1 MPGVVSAD
9 VSCVAGTAVC
19 KVEKG
24 TDIVTLIEAIDGEGF
39 SASPK
44 N

>member
-1 MPGVVSAD
+1 MPGVVSAE
-9 VSCVAGTAVC
+9 VSCVTGKAIC

-24 TDIVTLIEAIDGEGF
+24 TDVSTLIDAIGNEGF
-39 SASPK
+39 SATPR

>member
-1 MPGVVSAD
+1 VPGVVSAE

-19 KVEKG
+19 TVEPG
-24 TDIVTLIEAIDGEGF
+24 TSVETLIDAIGREGF
-39 SASPK
+39 DATPK

>member
-1 MPGVVSAD
+1 VAGVVSAEVD
-9 VSCVAGTAVC
+9 CTSGTAIC

-24 TDIVTLIEAIDGEGF
+24 TSTDALIEAVGMAGF
-39 SASPK
+39 DAAPK